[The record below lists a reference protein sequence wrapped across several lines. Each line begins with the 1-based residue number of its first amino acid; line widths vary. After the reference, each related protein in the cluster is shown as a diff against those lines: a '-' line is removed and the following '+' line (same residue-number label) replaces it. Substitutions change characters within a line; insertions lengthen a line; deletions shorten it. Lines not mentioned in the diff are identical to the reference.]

1 MKNYPW
7 YPTVYYNTFRDFI
20 AGLATFGDK
29 PAICQYDENGA
40 EHVRTYRELCDDV
53 ARIRRSLA
61 ARGLAQS
68 RIAIA
73 GENSYEW
80 IVLFLA
86 TVSGGGVAV
95 CVDID
100 QADDTVC
107 QLIRQADADVV
118 FASEAMLPIC
128 ARLLQDGGNVHHIFS
143 LRADQASSAP
153 DGGYYEL
160 SAEGAV
166 LDEQPLPELSPDRP
180 AAIVFTSGT
189 TATAKAV
196 NLTHRN
202 MLQNAG
208 AAVATVDL
216 GQTIFTGL
224 PFYHAYG
231 LNCGVFCSLLKCAR
245 LTINGNL
252 RTMMRDMTLSQ
263 SRTIIT
269 VPLMLEAIYH
279 ATWSRIRRE
288 GRDASV
294 NSLLK
299 RYFALKKV
307 GIQYAQAERMK
318 LRDEYFGSMRVIVC
332 GGAHVNTELSK
343 RFEALGILVLQ
354 GYGITECSPLI
365 AVNRNDLWCFDS
377 VGTPLPGFEVKL
389 EQGEILVRGPS
400 VMAGYY
406 NDPEATALNIVDGW
420 FKTGDLGE
428 IGSEGQL
435 YIIGRSKNLIV
446 LKNGKKIS
454 PEKIEQLVQE
464 IPMVKETMVYGAI
477 SGTAADDVKPA
488 VSIYPDP
495 ELTAGMEPYEILAA
509 LQREV
514 DRINETL
521 PSYQQLQMINIREK
535 EFAKTSSQ
543 KPKRFEAENRTTSA
557 VK

>member
-1 MKNYPW
+1 MKKYPW
-7 YPTVYYNTFRDFI
+7 YPTAYYDTFQDFLT
-20 AGLATFGDK
+20 GLAAFGDQ
-29 PAICQYDENGA
+29 PAICRYDDSGA
-40 EHVRTYRELCDDV
+40 EQVHSYRALCRDV
-53 ARIRRSLA
+53 ACLRGALA
-61 ARGLAQS
+61 ARGLAGG
-68 RIAIA
+68 RVAIA
-73 GENSYEW
+73 GENCYEW

-86 TVSGGGVAV
+86 VVSGGGVAV

-100 QADDTVC
+100 QADGTVC
-107 QLIRQADADVV
+107 QLIRQAEADTV
-118 FASEAMLPIC
+118 FASESLLPIC
-128 ARLLQDGGNVHHIFS
+128 APLLQEPDGVRRLF
-143 LRADQASSAP
+143 LLEADAKAAAP
-153 DGGYYEL
+153 DGGYAALLE
-160 SAEGAV
+160 EGGA
-166 LDEQPLPELSPDRP
+166 LPETPLPTLSPDQS

-196 NLTHRN
+196 DLTHRN
-202 MLQNAG
+202 LLQNAG

-216 GQTIFTGL
+216 GGSIFTGL

-231 LNCGVFCSLLKCAR
+231 LNCGVFCSLLKGAR

-252 RTMMRDMTLSQ
+252 RTMMRDMTLAQ
-263 SRTIIT
+263 AKTLVA
-269 VPLMLEAIYH
+269 VPLMLEAVYQ
-279 ATWSRIRRE
+279 AAWAQIRRD
-288 GRDASV
+288 GREEAV

-307 GIQYAQAERMK
+307 GIQYARAERMK
-318 LRDEYFGSMRVIVC
+318 LRDTYFGSLRLSVC
-332 GGAHVNTELSK
+332 GGAHVNAEISRRL
-343 RFEALGILVLQ
+343 EALGVLVFQ

-365 AVNRNDLWCFDS
+365 AVNRNEYWSFDS
-377 VGTPLPGFEVKL
+377 VGTLLPGYEVKL

-400 VMAGYY
+400 VMAGYH
-406 NDPEATALNIVDGW
+406 NDPEATAQAVVDGW

-428 IGSEGQL
+428 IGPDGQL

-454 PEKIEQLVQE
+454 PERIEQLVQA
-464 IPMVKETMVYGAI
+464 IPMVKETLVYGAI

-495 ELTAGMEPYEILAA
+495 ELTAGMESYEILAA

-535 EFAKTSSQ
+535 EFTKTSSQ
-543 KPKRFEAENRTTSA
+543 KPKRFDAENRAASA
-557 VK
+557 VN